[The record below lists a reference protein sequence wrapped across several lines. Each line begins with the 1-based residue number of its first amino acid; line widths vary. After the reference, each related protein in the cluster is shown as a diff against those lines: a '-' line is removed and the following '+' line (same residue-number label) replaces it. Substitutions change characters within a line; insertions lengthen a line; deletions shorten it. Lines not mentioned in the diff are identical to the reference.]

1 LPRPSSS
8 APLSVRLTW
17 LAVFRTA
24 AISLL
29 LVVLSARLIA
39 NRTVNT
45 LSFGDFTSFALIAI
59 SYGFTLVFGFL
70 IRRRAVDERIA
81 WLQVVSD
88 VLVASAAVFLTNG
101 ADSPFS
107 FVYLLAIIGA
117 SVLLFRRGAF
127 AAASLSS
134 VSYVSIVLALNSGLF
149 GRVMGDTVR
158 DLRQISF
165 DLVTQLLAQWFIA
178 VLAGY
183 VAQQLS
189 TTGGQ
194 LSARERDLR
203 ELSTLQ
209 LQIVTAMPSG
219 LLTCD
224 LKGLVNFVNPAAEAI
239 LGTQP
244 EVLGREIEHLL
255 PTIRRITPNTRRNE
269 LTVTTP
275 NGERILGLTV
285 SPLDPTQQSLLVV
298 FQDLT
303 HLRRLETEL
312 HRIDH
317 LANLGRLSATLA
329 HEVRNPLAS
338 MRGAAQMLMGDSKA
352 GTHDERLSKLIVRE
366 SDRLAALVEDY
377 LRLASPP
384 PPTRTRRALDN
395 IIRETV
401 EMLRADPE
409 FAMTQIELRLE
420 TLFADVDEGQ
430 MKQVLINLLRNA
442 VTASRGQERVA
453 VRLKASG
460 SAALLEVWDG
470 AGGIAPEDHERIFE
484 PFFTTTE
491 RGTGLGL
498 PTVRTIVQAHGGTI
512 DVASARSTG
521 TTFTIRFPLNPEVDP
536 AAT

>member
-1 LPRPSSS
+1 MPKPSSRQ
-8 APLSVRLTW
+8 PLAVRLTW

-29 LVVLSARLIA
+29 LIVLSARLFS
-39 NRTVNT
+39 NRTVEQ
-45 LSFGDFTSFALIAI
+45 LSFGDFTSFALIAV

-101 ADSPFS
+101 ADSPFT

-117 SVLLFRRGAF
+117 SVLLFRRGALLG
-127 AAASLSS
+127 ALLSS
-134 VSYVSIVLALNSGLF
+134 VSYIAIVLALNGGLSG
-149 GRVMGDTVR
+149 GIRG
-158 DLRQISF
+158 LRQVTF
-165 DLVTQLLAQWFIA
+165 DVVTQLLAQWFIA
-178 VLAGY
+178 VLSGY

-194 LSARERDLR
+194 LSAREADLR

-224 LKGLVNFVNPAAEAI
+224 VTGKVNFVNPAAEAI
-239 LGTQP
+239 LGTLP
-244 EVLGREIEHLL
+244 DVVGRDIEALL
-255 PTIRRITPNTRRNE
+255 PTIHRIPPNTRRNE
-269 LTVTTP
+269 LTVPTA

-285 SPLDPTQQSLLVV
+285 TPLDPTRQSLLVV

-303 HLRRLETEL
+303 QLRRLETEL

-338 MRGAAQMLMGDSKA
+338 MRGAAQMLMSDSA
-352 GTHDERLSKLIVRE
+352 QGSHDERLSKLIIRE
-366 SDRLAALVEDY
+366 SDRLGALVEDY
-377 LRLASPP
+377 LRLARPP
-384 PPTRTRRALDN
+384 PPTRARRAVDD

-401 EMLRADPE
+401 EMLRADPD
-409 FAMTQIELRLE
+409 FAMTPIELRLAS
-420 TLFADVDEGQ
+420 LSADVDEGQ

-442 VTASRGQERVA
+442 VTVSADNERVA
-453 VRLKASG
+453 VTLKADDG
-460 SAALLEVWDG
+460 HAVLEVWDAAG
-470 AGGIAPEDHERIFE
+470 AIAPDDTERIFE

-491 RGTGLGL
+491 HGTGLGL
-498 PTVRTIVQAHGGTI
+498 PTVRTIVHAHGGTI
-512 DVASARSTG
+512 TVASARATG
-521 TTFTIRFPLNPEVDP
+521 TTFTIRFPLQVEP
-536 AAT
+536 AAASEARV